1 MKQPENERMK
11 PTHAAI
17 TIANF
22 EAVMATI
29 NQHVPT
35 GIGRKLLEALETAV
49 PIRLNP
55 APTDA
60 DQAPLPPEAES
71 V

>member
-1 MKQPENERMK
+1 MIQIEQEKMK

-17 TIANF
+17 TVANF
-22 EAVMATI
+22 EAALAII

-35 GIGRKLLEALETAV
+35 GVGRKLLEALETAV

-55 APTDA
+55 PPTEA
-60 DQAPLPPEAES
+60 EPPPPEAEP